1 VIRKSWL
8 PFLALLGVL
17 VIVFVIFLDNRPKPA
32 AGPPI
37 QWPEVPFTSYVAGAG
52 LIEASSGN
60 IAIGSPVQG
69 IVSDVY
75 VKWGDQ
81 AKVGDRLF
89 KIDDRALQAQQLSA
103 AAAIEE
109 ANARRLQAREQ
120 LRLIESV
127 PDQRAVSRE
136 EVANRRS
143 AVAIAE
149 AVWLAAKAQ
158 ARQIVLAIERLTVRA
173 PAAGKVLQI
182 NIHPGEFAQT
192 GAQAKALM
200 LFGNDQTLY
209 VRVDIDEFNASR
221 IVPGAAAVAFVRGA
235 PQRPVALKFERIEPY
250 VIAKTALTGSPTERV
265 DSRVLQVIY
274 SVGSGAMPV
283 YIGQQMDVYVQT
295 PADAVTAPTSAQGS
309 APRPAGSRP

>member
-1 VIRKSWL
+1 MIRKYWL

-17 VIVFVIFLDNRPKPA
+17 VIVIVIFLDNRPKPA
-32 AGPPI
+32 AGPPL
-37 QWPEVPFTSYVAGAG
+37 QWPEVPFPSYVAGAG
-52 LIEASSGN
+52 IVEASSGN

-81 AKVGDRLF
+81 AGAGDRLF
-89 KIDDRALQAQQLSA
+89 KIDDRELQAQRLSA

-109 ANARRLQAREQ
+109 ANAKRLQAREQ
-120 LRLIESV
+120 LRLVESV

-143 AVAIAE
+143 AVAISE
-149 AVWLAAKAQ
+149 AAWLAAKAQ
-158 ARQIVLAIERLTVRA
+158 VRQIMLAIERLTVRA

-182 NIHPGEFAQT
+182 NIHPGEFAQS
-192 GAQAKALM
+192 GAQAKALL
-200 LFGNDQTLY
+200 LFGNDQQLY

-235 PQRPVALKFERIEPY
+235 PQRPVTLKFERIEPY
-250 VIAKTALTGSPTERV
+250 VVPKTALTGSSTERI

-274 SVGSGAMPV
+274 SLGSGVMPI

-295 PADAVTAPTSAQGS
+295 AADATTAPPSISSS